1 MYTDVGGEDC
11 VTKCAMTVLSQKQ
24 IKIICGNEKDR
35 KISLPQKVIQITK
48 RVRKIQQATF
58 N

>member
-48 RVRKIQQATF
+48 RVRKIQ
-58 N
+58 